1 MLRAVELG
9 LSVADLDL
17 LDIGMVCDMFTE
29 KLNDSADGEIVEE
42 PTQEFFDNF

>member
-29 KLNDSADGEIVEE
+29 KINDSAEDTTEE